1 MPNSKSSESVNQVRP
16 KSFHQQSKANKTIK
30 YKQLEIFFV
39 FEIRTE
45 SWNVKYLI
53 DNEFVL
59 QYM

>member
-16 KSFHQQSKANKTIK
+16 RSFHQQVRLIRQ

-39 FEIRTE
+39 FEMRTE

>member
-16 KSFHQQSKANKTIK
+16 KSFHQQSKAINSSR
-30 YKQLEIFFV
+30 YFFV

>member
-16 KSFHQQSKANKTIK
+16 KSINKVRLIRQ

-39 FEIRTE
+39 FEMRTE
-45 SWNVKYLI
+45 SWNVKYLFE
-53 DNEFVL
+53 NEFIL

>member
-1 MPNSKSSESVNQVRP
+1 MPNSKASGSVNQVRP
-16 KSFHQQSKANKTIK
+16 SRSINKVRLIRQ

-39 FEIRTE
+39 FEMRTE

>member
-1 MPNSKSSESVNQVRP
+1 MPNSKSSESVNQIRP
-16 KSFHQQSKANKTIK
+16 KSFHQQSKAKTI
-30 YKQLEIFFV
+30 QTARDIFFV
-39 FEIRTE
+39 FEMRTE

>member
-1 MPNSKSSESVNQVRP
+1 MPIQNLVNLLTRLGLGLFINKVRLIR
-16 KSFHQQSKANKTIK
+16 Q

-39 FEIRTE
+39 FEMRTE